1 MKTRISKR
9 DWEALSAYIDEQLT
23 DRERSRLE
31 SRLQSDQNLQTALEE
46 LQHTR
51 AILRSL
57 PKLRAPRNYTLTRQ
71 MVPERRERPRVY
83 PVLSF
88 ASALATLL
96 LVLVLVGDYFAP
108 RAAIPAPVSESR
120 APSAAQPQAQ
130 QFPPSAPGLG
140 GGAPE
145 AAPSEEDQEQ
155 QKSIEVAPQGTPTP
169 QPTRPPAM
177 LAAPLASEAPAGESS
192 EGATPQEIGPT
203 PVPPTEQPVPSTAVR
218 GLGGAQLEP
227 SATPQQEA
235 LPRGQVGRTLFFR
248 VLEITLAAVA
258 VIPGV
263 AALLIRR
270 GPGG

>member
-9 DWEALSAYIDEQLT
+9 DWEALSAYMDEQLT
-23 DRERSRLE
+23 TPERSRLE
-31 SRLQSDQNLQTALEE
+31 SRLQSDPNLQMALEE
-46 LQHTR
+46 LQRTR
-51 AILRSL
+51 AVLRSL

-71 MVPERRERPRVY
+71 MVPQRRERPRAY
-83 PVLSF
+83 PVLSL

-108 RAAIPAPVSESR
+108 RAAIPAPVGESR

-169 QPTRPPAM
+169 QPTMPPAI
-177 LAAPLASEAPAGESS
+177 LAAPVQTEAPAAEPSS
-192 EGATPQEIGPT
+192 GTTSQEIPPT
-203 PVPPTEQPVPSTAVR
+203 PAPPAEQLTPSAAER
-218 GLGGAQLEP
+218 AFGGAELAP
-227 SATPQQEA
+227 SPTPEQEA
-235 LPRGQVGRTLFFR
+235 LPQGQVGRSLFFR
-248 VLEITLAAVA
+248 ILEITLAAIA
-258 VIPGV
+258 VITGV
-263 AALLIRR
+263 AAFLIRR
-270 GPGG
+270 GSGV